1 VEEILEAAILGIVQ
15 GLTEFLPISST
26 GHLVLTS
33 DLLGIDDKKF
43 GLQFD
48 AAIHLGT
55 LAAVLVYFRTTVLSL
70 IGAWF
75 ASLPARDWQH
85 TPESRLAWLLV
96 LGTIPAG
103 IAGIALE
110 STVEDQLRDPAIVA
124 AMLILF
130 CVPMLLAER
139 YGSRTR
145 DVTSTGPI
153 DALIIGAAQAVAL
166 IPGVSRSGIT
176 ISTGM
181 FAGFKREEAATF
193 AFLLSA
199 PIIAAAGGK
208 QVFDLLRGHDD
219 GTSAGIG
226 VYAVGLVTAAIV
238 GYAAVAFLLRF
249 LRTNSLHFF
258 VHYRIALG
266 LLVLALV
273 VAGVL

>member
-1 VEEILEAAILGIVQ
+1 
-15 GLTEFLPISST
+15 
-26 GHLVLTS
+26 
-33 DLLGIDDKKF
+33 
-43 GLQFD
+43 
-48 AAIHLGT
+48 
-55 LAAVLVYFRTTVLSL
+55 
-70 IGAWF
+70 
-75 ASLPARDWQH
+75 
-85 TPESRLAWLLV
+85 
-96 LGTIPAG
+96 
-103 IAGIALE
+103 
-110 STVEDQLRDPAIVA
+110 
-124 AMLILF
+124 
-130 CVPMLLAER
+130 
-139 YGSRTR
+139 
-145 DVTSTGPI
+145 VTSTGPI
-153 DALIIGAAQAVAL
+153 DALIIGAAQAIAL